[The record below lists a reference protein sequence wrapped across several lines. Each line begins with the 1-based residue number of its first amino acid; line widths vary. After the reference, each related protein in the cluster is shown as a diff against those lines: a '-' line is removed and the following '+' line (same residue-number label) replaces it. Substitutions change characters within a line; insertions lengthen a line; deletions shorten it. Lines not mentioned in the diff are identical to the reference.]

1 VATTVWYLVERI
13 AAALRVNS
21 TVQNIVT
28 KMNEKIST
36 PINLNLKRIS
46 AQAIFDAP
54 PPPCGLRKT
63 IKTVDS
69 ESENNPNYLP
79 IFQSTMAFEV
89 DGVKAHKRLCRR
101 SVTLVSEQAPDF
113 GQHLR
118 FRRTIFEETGN
129 EPRISRLGNTIFVED
144 LPPLPFPEAPKSHLI
159 EDDPEDS

>member
-1 VATTVWYLVERI
+1 M
-13 AAALRVNS
+13 
-21 TVQNIVT
+21 QNIVT

-69 ESENNPNYLP
+69 DSENTPNFLP
-79 IFQSTMAFEV
+79 TFQSTMAFVE

-101 SVTLVSEQAPDF
+101 SVTLVSEQATDF
-113 GQHLR
+113 GPHLR
-118 FRRTIFEETGN
+118 FRRTIFDEMGN
-129 EPRISRLGNTIFVED
+129 DSRIGRLDNTIFVED